1 MGSFLLRPH
10 ETLPCQYFL
19 SFRTGHRGQSLTG
32 RDAVVKHAIIRRS
45 DGSLQTSSSTATTA
59 TTAATIGSNTNSG
72 SAATSTAAVSSS
84 NTNNY
89 SNTTSAAP
97 HPLTIATPNTPTK
110 PITAAEVAAV
120 ATDGNA
126 SPLPAA
132 LRTPVPTRSAL
143 SVHTH
148 SEEGL
153 NTDVLPQLR
162 ESRYIYHCGKLGP
175 CYSLH
180 DILR

>member
-45 DGSLQTSSSTATTA
+45 DGSLQTSSSSTA
-59 TTAATIGSNTNSG
+59 TTAATIGSNTYSG
-72 SAATSTAAVSSS
+72 SASTSTAAVSSS
-84 NTNNY
+84 STNNY
-89 SNTTSAAP
+89 SNNTSAAP
-97 HPLTIATPNTPTK
+97 HPLTIATPTTPTK
-110 PITAAEVAAV
+110 PITAAEVA
-120 ATDGNA
+120 TDGSA

-132 LRTPVPTRSAL
+132 LCTPVPTRSAL

-148 SEEGL
+148 TEEGL
-153 NTDVLPQLR
+153 NADVLPQLR